1 MSKPLSKA
9 KTEFTFDSI
18 IRVYIP
24 FLFVRNPTID
34 ALSNT
39 RSIGNMALNLFGN
52 LLEAV
57 FLKQQCCDGN
67 ATTINAKD
75 HDVLCAFSFV
85 HPDSRAYV
93 WWNEK
98 PGSGRAGH
106 DGVDRRTPFRAFP
119 KTTYIIYICGRPY
132 TGKSVCVYM

>member
-1 MSKPLSKA
+1 
-9 KTEFTFDSI
+9 
-18 IRVYIP
+18 
-24 FLFVRNPTID
+24 
-34 ALSNT
+34 
-39 RSIGNMALNLFGN
+39 MALNLFGN

-106 DGVDRRTPFRAFP
+106 DGRHRLGLQHHEKEKEKNWPCRDYSAVDVTMCQE
-119 KTTYIIYICGRPY
+119 K
-132 TGKSVCVYM
+132 